1 MKDNVKDREFDKF
14 RSSPN
19 NLSKVAVS
27 VEGDS
32 GLLQGVEYND
42 IQVTYP
48 TNETEN
54 YTYYYD
60 TVIQA
65 VIEVTYTNLSKQ
77 ELLRVRRL

>member
-77 ELLRVRRL
+77 DLLRVRRL

>member
-19 NLSKVAVS
+19 NLSKIAVS

-32 GLLQGVEYND
+32 GLLQGIEYND

>member
-19 NLSKVAVS
+19 NLSKIAVS

-54 YTYYYD
+54 YTYYYGAA
-60 TVIQA
+60 IQA